1 MSEEIIKPG
10 YVRVSDII
18 VDREALAK
26 VPVDKLENA
35 RARGQRVDELCK
47 AYISGFPSKPMMP
60 GDEGYDSSMEFDAG
74 YFESFKLWANDKLP
88 DLEVGIRQYDNH
100 LMITGEPDFTQD
112 MPEYLKVVDIKCTY
126 AESVTWK
133 LQGAAYAY
141 LLRANGF
148 YVGYIE
154 FLQLK
159 KDGKFPKVFEYHV
172 DKHLPMFMSF
182 YDRFTFLSKH
192 KDIQA
197 DYYRHL

>member
-1 MSEEIIKPG
+1 MTQEEIKPG

-60 GDEGYDSSMEFDAG
+60 GDEGYDPSMEFDAK
-74 YFESFKLWANDKLP
+74 YLESFKLWANSRLP
-88 DLEVGIRQYDNH
+88 ELEIGERLYDDH
-100 LMITGEPDFTQD
+100 LLITGEPDFTED
-112 MPEYLKVVDIKCTY
+112 KAGYLKVVDIKCTY
-126 AESVTWK
+126 SESTTWK

-154 FLQLK
+154 FLQLSK
-159 KDGKFPKVFEYHV
+159 EGKFPKVYEYHV

-192 KDIQA
+192 KSIQA
-197 DYYRHL
+197 DYYEHL